1 MKNSSWLVRAAL
13 LALCVQWLT
22 GCALIAVADASV
34 TVVATGVKAGAK
46 VAGAVV
52 DAVIP
57 D

>member
-1 MKNSSWLVRAAL
+1 MKNSSLLRRAAA
-13 LALCVQWLT
+13 LALCVQLLT
-22 GCALIAVADASV
+22 GCAVIAVADAAV

-52 DAVIP
+52 DAVVP

>member
-1 MKNSSWLVRAAL
+1 MNIYSNFLRLAVVLVATQML
-13 LALCVQWLT
+13 S
-22 GCALIAVADASV
+22 GCAVIAVADAAV
-34 TVVATGVKAGAK
+34 TVVAVGVKTTAK

>member
-1 MKNSSWLVRAAL
+1 MKNSSLWVRAAV
-13 LALCVQWLT
+13 LALCVQSLA
-22 GCALIAVADASV
+22 GCSVLAVADAAV

-52 DAVIP
+52 DAVVP